1 MTSNRSLKDQKR
13 RGLLINEDAAR
24 FAVFITVAI
33 LPAIAANFTSLPPE
47 IRHAQLY
54 SFWGFIQQLL
64 GSLQFGLL
72 AAYMLSQ
79 GGLLPKDARIVARDI
94 PIYQQV
100 LAGVGI
106 WFGYYLFFDF
116 WSVLASLAHIKS
128 PSLAWFRSTT
138 PDQEALNAV
147 FSFVNG
153 ISEEVMRVYLLTQI
167 QRFGAGR
174 KATVVAAAVLIS
186 SYHVYQG
193 WFTAIAFLLANLFLN
208 RYYLSTRSLLSLFIW
223 HALADFSHST
233 TSLPG
238 WELVSALVNGTIGA
252 AAVYLFSLIGV
263 KL

>member
-1 MTSNRSLKDQKR
+1 MISDLFPKDQR
-13 RGLLINEDAAR
+13 RRWLLNEDVTR
-24 FAVFITVAI
+24 FAVFIAVVI

-47 IRHAQLY
+47 IRHVQLY
-54 SFWGFIQQLL
+54 SCWGFIQQIL
-64 GSLQFGLL
+64 GSLQFGFL

-79 GGLLPKDARIVARDI
+79 GGWLHEDVHIVARGI

-100 LAGVGI
+100 LAGIGI

-116 WSVLASLAHIKS
+116 WSVVASLAHIRS
-128 PSLAWFRSTT
+128 PSIAWLRPTT
-138 PDQEALNAV
+138 PDQEALNVV
-147 FSFVNG
+147 FSVVNG
-153 ISEEVMRVYLLTQI
+153 ISEEVMRVYLLMQI

-174 KATVVAAAVLIS
+174 KTTVVAAAALIS

-193 WFTAIAFLLANLFLN
+193 WFTVIAFLLINLFLN

-223 HALADFSHST
+223 HALADFKHST

-238 WELVSALVNGTIGA
+238 WELVSALVNGTLGVAI
-252 AAVYLFSLIGV
+252 VYLFSLIGV